1 MHRLPHELV
10 VKEALRDRGNEVQ
23 QRVVLE
29 RTDLFLQAHQSMIL
43 DHRLPPGQVSKD
55 PCFRWQVGPN
65 FLDLSQTDSVPFF
78 HRMGI
83 LKWLRL
89 VLHPY

>member
-23 QRVVLE
+23 QRVVPE

-43 DHRLPPGQVSKD
+43 DHRLPPGQV
-55 PCFRWQVGPN
+55 RYGP
-65 FLDLSQTDSVPFF
+65 T
-78 HRMGI
+78 
-83 LKWLRL
+83 
-89 VLHPY
+89 